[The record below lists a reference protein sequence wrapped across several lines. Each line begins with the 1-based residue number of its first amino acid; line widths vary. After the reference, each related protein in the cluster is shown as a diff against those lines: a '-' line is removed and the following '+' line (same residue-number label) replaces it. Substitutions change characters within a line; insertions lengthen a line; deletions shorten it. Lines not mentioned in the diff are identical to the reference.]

1 MLAAEKLILKVVTPE
16 EKRADLLGR
25 TSDALGSVD
34 EATND
39 QENLNKD
46 LESIIRKTT
55 PNKKN

>member
-1 MLAAEKLILKVVTPE
+1 MVTPD

-39 QENLNKD
+39 QETLNKD
-46 LESIIRKTT
+46 LESIIRKNT
-55 PNKKN
+55 PIKKN